1 MRSAARP
8 FSLFTKT
15 HTESAGRLSR
25 PLPPPGA
32 PSSRHVRRAPWAA
45 GGGVLVGISGSGAG
59 DRGCPSY
66 LSAGRDGAHFPI
78 LCPRK
83 RGSGGAG
90 AWDMARPLG
99 LVIPRP
105 TPGAFLVSFCATKK
119 KLARQARPDEIA
131 KASPLEKGEAP
142 ALRPAPKHHLTEE
155 FSLSSTSC
163 APPAPWTSPWGPP
176 IFTWTGR
183 NESGRSQGF
192 A

>member
-8 FSLFTKT
+8 FSLFKKT
-15 HTESAGRLSR
+15 HTESSGRLSR

-59 DRGCPSY
+59 GRGCPSY

-78 LCPRK
+78 LCPVK

-105 TPGAFLVSFCATKK
+105 TPGAFLVSFCAHKK
-119 KLARQARPDEIA
+119 KLAARRNLAP
-131 KASPLEKGEAP
+131 PEARLGLMGLQGP
-142 ALRPAPKHHLTEE
+142 ALAGAVK
-155 FSLSSTSC
+155 
-163 APPAPWTSPWGPP
+163 
-176 IFTWTGR
+176 R
-183 NESGRSQGF
+183 NGIGKGVL
-192 A
+192 